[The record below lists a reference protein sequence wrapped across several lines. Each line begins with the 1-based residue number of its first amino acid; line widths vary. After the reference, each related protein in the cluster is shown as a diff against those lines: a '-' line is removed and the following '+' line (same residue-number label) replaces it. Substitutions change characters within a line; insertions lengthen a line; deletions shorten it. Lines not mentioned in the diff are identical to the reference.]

1 MTQTEDLAQF
11 DPASF
16 EHIPVLLNECL
27 DGLNIDPAGTYLDG
41 TAGGAGHS
49 RQIALRLDGAKGGR
63 LVSLDQDP
71 DAVQT
76 ARARLAGLPAT
87 VVQIS
92 FRYAEMCIRD
102 SAGGGE
108 IGACHA
114 APQRD
119 DAGAKDA
126 QRPLYAQLNGLT
138 LSLIHI

>member
-63 LVSLDQDP
+63 LVSLDQSP
-71 DAVQT
+71 T
-76 ARARLAGLPAT
+76 R
-87 VVQIS
+87 
-92 FRYAEMCIRD
+92 C
-102 SAGGGE
+102 
-108 IGACHA
+108 
-114 APQRD
+114 
-119 DAGAKDA
+119 
-126 QRPLYAQLNGLT
+126 RPPGRGWPG
-138 LSLIHI
+138 SRPRWCR

>member
-49 RQIALRLDGAKGGR
+49 RQIALRLDAAKGGR
-63 LVSLDQDP
+63 LISLDQDP

-76 ARARLAGLPAT
+76 ARDTPARSPSGWTA
-87 VVQIS
+87 QK
-92 FRYAEMCIRD
+92 
-102 SAGGGE
+102 AGGSSPSTRTPMR
-108 IGACHA
+108 C
-114 APQRD
+114 
-119 DAGAKDA
+119 
-126 QRPLYAQLNGLT
+126 RPPGRGWPG
-138 LSLIHI
+138 SRPRWCR